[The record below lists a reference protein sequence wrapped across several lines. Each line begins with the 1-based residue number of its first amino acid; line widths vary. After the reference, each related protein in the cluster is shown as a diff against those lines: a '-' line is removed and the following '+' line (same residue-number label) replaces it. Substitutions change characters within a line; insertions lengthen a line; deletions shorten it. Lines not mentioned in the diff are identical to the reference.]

1 MVDSIDTIRISD
13 FIMSLVSKN
22 DNDIINLKNQALANN
37 VPIIRDETKQ
47 FLRMLLNINKP
58 NQILEI
64 GTAVAY
70 STLVMHRTCKDAQI
84 VTVENYKKRIEE
96 AKKNIDAYFDKDKIK
111 LIESDAGEYLKNIK
125 GIEFDFIFLDA
136 AKGQYINWITDIKRL
151 LHKGS
156 ILVSDNIFKDGEV
169 IESKFLIKKRDR
181 TIHKRMREF
190 LNYIS
195 KDKDFETYIFNI
207 GDGISVSIKK

>member
-13 FIMSLVSKN
+13 FIMSLVSEN

-47 FLRMLLNINKP
+47 FLRMLLNIYKP

-96 AKKNIDAYFDKDKIK
+96 AKKNIDTYFDKDKIK

-125 GIEFDFIFLDA
+125 DIEFDFVFLDA